1 MSFLSDSLKEVA
13 IPDALLVFKET
24 YNQVAVQK
32 VYFSECRPVAAYH
45 TDDSP
50 VEIFVPNQGNEYIDL
65 QRSRLYVKARI
76 VRADGSVL
84 SQGENTGIIN
94 LPLQS
99 LWSQID
105 VYANNKLV
113 SLHGSHY
120 PWKAYLKTILS
131 LGTNAVKTQ
140 LLSQLFSMDSANF
153 DDQNAFTGTNRG
165 LAARYRLTKLSHIFD
180 MEGPIYEDVFTLN
193 RYLVNGVDLYLK
205 LFRNRA
211 AFLLMSGEDAP
222 SYKVELL
229 DVVFKACMIKI
240 DEGVLLSHA
249 NIFEDRTAKYPL
261 TRTEIK
267 MNSVP
272 AGSGSFIWQNVY
284 SNNLP
289 QKVFFVFVEQSAVN
303 GNYTKNPF
311 NFQNIA
317 DGMGLYVN
325 GESVPARPMQMDLS
339 INKNYVTPYVNLIET
354 CDRWNKDEGFAISRD
369 MFDKGCAIYGFNLAP
384 GDYGGDYI
392 NLIRHGNLRLE
403 VKFATPTTETYN
415 CLAYAEFPALLE
427 IDRTRDVKFTRV

>member
-1 MSFLSDSLKEVA
+1 K
-13 IPDALLVFKET
+13 
-24 YNQVAVQK
+24 
-32 VYFSECRPVAAYH
+32 
-45 TDDSP
+45 
-50 VEIFVPNQGNEYIDL
+50 
-65 QRSRLYVKARI
+65 
-76 VRADGSVL
+76 
-84 SQGENTGIIN
+84 TGIIN

-131 LGTNAVKTQ
+131 RGNPALETQ
-140 LLSQLFSMDSANF
+140 MQSQLFFLDTNDL
-153 DDQNAFTGTNRG
+153 DDQDANTGVNVG
-165 LAARYRLTKLSHIFD
+165 LFARYYYTKESRTFD
-180 MEGPIYEDVFTLN
+180 MEGPIYEDLFALN

-211 AFLLMSGEDAP
+211 SFLLMSGEDQP
-222 SYKVELL
+222 QYKVELL

-249 NIFEDRTAKYPL
+249 RIFEDKTAKYPL

-267 MNSVP
+267 MNSIP
-272 AGSGSFIWQNVY
+272 AGSGSFVWQNVY

-289 QKVFFVFVEQSAVN
+289 QKVFFVFVDQSAVN
-303 GNYTKNPF
+303 GNYSKNPF
-311 NFQNIA
+311 NFQHIA
-317 DGMGLYVN
+317 DGMALYVN

-339 INKNYVTPYVNLIET
+339 ANKNFVTPYVNLMET
-354 CDRWNKDEGFAISRD
+354 CDRWNKDEGFAITRL
-369 MFDKGCAIYGFNLAP
+369 MFDSGYAIYGFDLAP
-384 GDYGGDYI
+384 SDYGGDYI

-403 VKFATPTTETYN
+403 VKFATTTTVTYN